1 MDQTVTIMESEL
13 APYLTF
19 FLFSVL
25 IRKIINVHDLSTHL
39 ELNMS
44 VPKLKLGVVILKK
57 HIRSPQKLTTWYP
70 QANLCTQV

>member
-13 APYLTF
+13 ARYSIF
-19 FLFSVL
+19 FSFLFL
-25 IRKIINVHDLSTHL
+25 IHKVINVHDLSTHL

-57 HIRSPQKLTTWYP
+57 HIRSPQKLTIWYP
-70 QANLCTQV
+70 QANLRMQA